1 MKKQINLEDLDARLS
16 KLDEESH
23 WNEEHSSQLKNRIF
37 NDIKKNN
44 STILNK
50 RTPYT
55 YYGSLSVVG
64 FLLWILVSPYMSQY
78 FTGFTFYSELTTGSN
93 LNIFRSMPLQIVFS
107 VALLILFMA
116 ILNRKSTKLNHLFRK
131 TQSLGMT
138 SPFMRKLFGKVFRVL
153 VSIFTFYL
161 LLKGLIYIDFI
172 YERNNLYKL
181 MFIVLVVLSFWI
193 GKKLFERFVNLR
205 WHYPLQ
211 IIGSLLILFFFS
223 FQMFTPYFFEDEH
236 LINEGQKK
244 IEMYYQIG
252 NQQLSFNER
261 SEIIERTFT
270 KTWNNVYL
278 DRLSS
283 EFAEIQLQ
291 NIEVTSISRRFN
303 DYELVV
309 EVELYLMDQQPNY
322 ERSTWA
328 FTFTREDGQFKIAG
342 FHSK

>member
-1 MKKQINLEDLDARLS
+1 MKKQIDLEGLDARLS

-23 WNEEHSSQLKNRIF
+23 WNEEHTSQLKYRIF

-44 STILNK
+44 STIINK

-55 YYGSLSVVG
+55 YYVALSAVG

-93 LNIFRSMPLQIVFS
+93 LNIFRSMPLQIVFI
-107 VALLILFMA
+107 VALLFLFMA
-116 ILNRKSTKLNHLFRK
+116 ILNRKSTKLNHLFRE
-131 TQSLGMT
+131 TQGFGMT
-138 SPFMRKLFGKVFRVL
+138 SPFMRNFFGKVFRVL
-153 VSIFTFYL
+153 VSILTFYL

-172 YERNNLYKL
+172 YERNNLYNF

-193 GKKLFERFVNLR
+193 GKKLIERIVTLS
-205 WHYPLQ
+205 WHFPLQ
-211 IIGSLLILFFFS
+211 IVGSLLMLFYFS
-223 FQMFTPYFFEDEH
+223 FQMFTPYFFQEEH
-236 LINEGQKK
+236 LINEGRKK

-261 SEIIERTFT
+261 SEIIESTFT

-278 DRLSS
+278 DRLST
-283 EFAEIQLQ
+283 EFAEVQLQ
-291 NIEVTSISRRFN
+291 NIEVTSVTRRFN

-309 EVELYLMDQQPNY
+309 EVELYLMDQQSNY
-322 ERSTWA
+322 ESSTWA
-328 FTFTREDGQFKIAG
+328 FKFTREDGQFKIAG
-342 FHSK
+342 FHSD